1 MIYRT
6 GDSVALGDKVRLD
19 GCGDG
24 VVVCIIEDCGYS
36 DAYPQS
42 DWSYL
47 QSGALIEFLTCGLVH
62 VVTFDQYIVLVSRAA
77 VQL

>member
-1 MIYRT
+1 MNYRT

-19 GCGDG
+19 GGDG
-24 VVVCIIEDCGYS
+24 VVVCIIEDSGYS

-42 DWSYL
+42 DWGYL
-47 QSGALIEFLTCGLVH
+47 QSGALIEFPTRGLVH
-62 VVTFDQYIVLVSRAA
+62 VVTFDEDITLVARAA